1 MDKQGDINKQVC
13 EIVPIP
19 EHFRL
24 KIAGVAEVGDKIW
37 NHRAEKWVDFLLAA
51 LVLPDVHLK
60 MEISELH
67 PAVIVIE
74 FAPGELTCEEFSL
87 IAIACTVALFH
98 SAFWWFSH
106 IPLCVSIIVLT
117 FVGKLQWVGHEIDE
131 KILKKKVNKL
141 ISRIVTKN

>member
-51 LVLPDVHLK
+51 LVLPDVDLK

-98 SAFWWFSH
+98 SAF
-106 IPLCVSIIVLT
+106 
-117 FVGKLQWVGHEIDE
+117 
-131 KILKKKVNKL
+131 
-141 ISRIVTKN
+141 